1 MLSSVLKS
9 RRAIHVNIAI
19 MRTFVRLREILA
31 THKHLARKLDVLE
44 RKYDAFKAV
53 FDAIRKLMEPPTP
66 PCVGASGSWRRKTSS

>member
-31 THKHLARKLDVLE
+31 THKHLARKLDVL
-44 RKYDAFKAV
+44 D
-53 FDAIRKLMEPPTP
+53 PCPTSTAAHRVRGAGRQ
-66 PCVGASGSWRRKTSS
+66 VGASFSAAGNRDTLGLRK